1 MRAHAS
7 AVVWD
12 RRVDLASDS
21 CQTELRS
28 DRSIGVAESITVSIQ
43 AWLHRVGIALLIRV
57 LSTRYLR
64 FRTIHCVVLLKSVL
78 CVRSIGRS
86 VRIFKMAATF
96 VY

>member
-1 MRAHAS
+1 MHAHAS

-28 DRSIGVAESITVSIQ
+28 DRSIGVAESITVFRQ
-43 AWLHRVGIALLIRV
+43 AWLHRVGTALFITV

-64 FRTIHCVVLLKSVL
+64 FRTIHCVVLLKSEF

-86 VRIFKMAATF
+86 ISIFKMAATF